1 MDKEGFIRSFT
12 EALKSHPEAAAKLA
26 IAHYSSSV
34 FSSFLQVLTAEPPTP
49 HSMIAVYLI
58 SSQIELPPEFLYVF
72 VYEGILKWK
81 NQNSKDSEKSV
92 RIFCIFI
99 RALADSKLIFDG
111 KLLGQIKEFTDGFKD
126 LPEAKTL
133 LRSVKEVQMYNN

>member
-1 MDKEGFIRSFT
+1 MDKERYTRSFT
-12 EALKSHPEAAAKLA
+12 EALDRHPETAAKLA
-26 IAHYSSSV
+26 VAHYNSPV

-58 SSQIELPPEFLYVF
+58 SSQLELPPEFLYVF
-72 VYEGILKWK
+72 VYGGILKWQ
-81 NQNSKDSEKSV
+81 NENSKDSEKSV

-99 RALADSKLIFDG
+99 RALADSRLIFDT
-111 KLLGQIKEFTDGFKD
+111 KLLRQIKEFTDVFKD

-133 LRSVKEVQMYNN
+133 LRSVKEVQMYS